1 MIIDCIHTQTH
12 IYEDRYKKNTTNYS
26 TVVSSNFTTNFI
38 AFKYYFDMKKQNQY
52 VVENVII
59 FFYLVRV
66 KIGDLIIKIY
76 FYLNI

>member
-26 TVVSSNFTTNFI
+26 TVVSSN
-38 AFKYYFDMKKQNQY
+38 FKYYFDMKKQNQY